1 LECHKGEKH
10 FDATMAMKAQPF
22 SSGSLLKCL
31 IGTPIQT
38 VKVMVGIYWHAL
50 KLWVKGAP
58 FYSHP
63 KYLASNERRASSDK
77 SDKKNNKHKENS
89 AC

>member
-1 LECHKGEKH
+1 
-10 FDATMAMKAQPF
+10 
-22 SSGSLLKCL
+22 L
-31 IGTPIQT
+31 IVTPIQT

-50 KLWVKGAP
+50 KLWIKGAP

-63 KYLASNERRASSDK
+63 KYAQPETTEPEQVSKEE
-77 SDKKNNKHKENS
+77 KNNKHKENS

>member
-1 LECHKGEKH
+1 
-10 FDATMAMKAQPF
+10 MKAKPF
-22 SSGSLLKCL
+22 SSNALLKCL
-31 IGTPIQT
+31 IVTPIQT

-50 KLWVKGAP
+50 KLWIKGAP

-63 KYLASNERRASSDK
+63 KYAQSSK
-77 SDKKNNKHKENS
+77 GEANHVGEDKKNNKHKENS